1 MKIYVRDFDLKKS
14 IESGQFFRYE
24 KDDNKYI
31 VILKDRIVSLYQEDD
46 CIFVDSNN
54 MDNIENLIID
64 FFSLNVDYSIIN
76 NKIIN
81 KDKGF
86 KQIVEISKGYR
97 ILKMEPLETIISY
110 IISANNSVNN
120 IKKCVDRISNK
131 FGSKIFFNN
140 KEYNLFPTIDQLKG
154 ITLTDLIDMKL
165 GFRAKYVKL
174 IIDKIINKE
183 FDIENI
189 SNMKTEKALDYLM
202 KENGI
207 GLKVASCILLFAYSK
222 YDVFPIDVW
231 VKKIMKEKY
240 NIDKDKEIK
249 EYIQNTYGE
258 YSGIVIQYL
267 FNYKRNI
274 I

>member
-174 IIDKIINKE
+174 IIDKMINKE